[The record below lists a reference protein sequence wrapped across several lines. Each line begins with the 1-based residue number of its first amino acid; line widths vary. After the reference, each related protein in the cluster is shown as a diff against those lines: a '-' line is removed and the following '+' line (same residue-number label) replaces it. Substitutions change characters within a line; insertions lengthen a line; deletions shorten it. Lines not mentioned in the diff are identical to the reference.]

1 MLHMVDQVHWHIR
14 RGRQLL
20 LAKVRMPI
28 GRIGIFLYKIYLTR
42 FVERMHVDNLSKL
55 CDGTYV
61 TFSYIQIHSRKTLLA
76 PVVQNMPK

>member
-28 GRIGIFLYKIYLTR
+28 GRIGIFLFTVYMYIR
-42 FVERMHVDNLSKL
+42 NAGHCIMNMFDIVD
-55 CDGTYV
+55 
-61 TFSYIQIHSRKTLLA
+61 
-76 PVVQNMPK
+76 